1 MKLNPLFLPLYSK
14 YQYDFIS
21 GLKTEEL
28 RQYGKRWNENTC
40 IVDRKVVLS
49 KGYGKFARAIGIIT
63 CFKKQN
69 GNLFGHAYKKD
80 IKNCFGTLDIEIA
93 CIKIEKI
100 EILY

>member
-1 MKLNPLFLPLYSK
+1 MPFGPVGVVEVAGVDVVGADVVGADVVGGDVADVVSPPP
-14 YQYDFIS
+14 QA
-21 GLKTEEL
+21 L
-28 RQYGKRWNENTC
+28 RRGKATTNN
-40 IVDRKVVLS
+40 
-49 KGYGKFARAIGIIT
+49 ARQMMIGIIT